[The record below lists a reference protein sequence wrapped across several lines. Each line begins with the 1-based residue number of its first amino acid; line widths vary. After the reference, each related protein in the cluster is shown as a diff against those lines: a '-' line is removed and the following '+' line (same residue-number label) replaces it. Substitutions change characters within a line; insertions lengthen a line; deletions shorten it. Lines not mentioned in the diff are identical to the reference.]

1 MREPRKTS
9 YRAFWLQDNPS
20 PIKIILF
27 FTWKNSIWCIHTTS
41 FFFFIVYKR
50 FLQPYIYVWNPIL
63 QLQESRR
70 AYADSVA
77 SCQKLKG
84 DLLTVFNV
92 LPKDM
97 QQLLLLN
104 PQRASLLRASPE
116 LTKLPGRPLVQVG
129 VVSSISPR

>member
-1 MREPRKTS
+1 MHAHCK
-9 YRAFWLQDNPS
+9 F
-20 PIKIILF
+20 LF
-27 FTWKNSIWCIHTTS
+27 FY
-41 FFFFIVYKR
+41 FFLFIR
-50 FLQPYIYVWNPIL
+50 GTIYLCFKAHL

-77 SCQKLKG
+77 TCQKLKG

-104 PQRASLLRASPE
+104 PQRASLLRGSPE
-116 LTKLPGRPLVQVG
+116 STKLPGRLLVQVG
-129 VVSSISPR
+129 VVSPR